1 MIFTSAFLFIFQ
13 FSSAQTEQLENNY
26 RQSMDSSEHYLK
38 IDPAKSLSSA
48 ISALEISRVLKD
60 EEKLAKSYLQIG
72 IIYRLNGNLSR
83 SAFHLKKALA
93 LGKNFDFY
101 PIILK
106 ETGIT
111 LKQQSRFDEAL
122 QKYLEALKI
131 FEEKKM
137 IVEMAGMKNNIGRL
151 YFAMGDS
158 EKALSYYRNSLQLR
172 SETDDFSSGVAYHNI
187 GAVME
192 KRKFL
197 DSARYYYRKAL
208 DLYKQKNDQVLI
220 AYGYASLGNILNNK
234 DSAEYYLLKSHEIR
248 SKLKLESDLLESL
261 FYLANFRMKNNQRDQ
276 AILLFAEVYDKC
288 VRLNKHQYAYESAEK
303 LSEMYR
309 FRNDFAQAYLYEKYA
324 SQWKD
329 SLYQQEKKV
338 KELGF
343 DFRLN
348 ELEQK
353 RKMEA
358 LNKRNKSQNKMIRA
372 SQAELEKEKQW
383 RYFWFVIILLVVL
396 FSIVILY
403 FFISQRKQNRL
414 LQLQKNLIEQKNKE
428 NEILVRE
435 VHHRVKNNLHSVMS
449 LLRLEKRK
457 LKDKSTDT
465 LVENMEN
472 RMMNISF
479 IHEILY
485 NQSDLTTIPLKEYF
499 SVIGNKIFTFYP
511 EKKIKLEITGDISV
525 DADKALYLGQL
536 FAELFTNSCKHAFS
550 NTEIPEIKISL
561 QKNNPNSVNIKYRD
575 NGPGIVKG
583 TINESFGKK
592 LIESH
597 GRKLNARVDE
607 YSDNGYV
614 CTIEFEIA

>member
-1 MIFTSAFLFIFQ
+1 
-13 FSSAQTEQLENNY
+13 
-26 RQSMDSSEHYLK
+26 MDSSIHYLK

-48 ISALEISRVLKD
+48 ITALEIARILKD
-60 EEKLAKSYLQIG
+60 EEKLAKTYLQIG

-83 SAFHLKKALA
+83 SSFHLKKALI
-93 LGKNFDFY
+93 LGKNYDFY
-101 PIILK
+101 AVILK
-106 ETGIT
+106 ETGIA
-111 LKQQSRFDEAL
+111 LKQQSRFEEAL

-131 FEEKKM
+131 FEDKKL
-137 IVEMAGMKNNIGRL
+137 VSEVAGMKNNIGRL

-158 EKALSYYRNSLQLR
+158 DKALKYYRECLQLQPG
-172 SETDDFSSGVAYHNI
+172 SINTSTGVAFHNI

-192 KRKFL
+192 KKKHS
-197 DSARYYYRKAL
+197 DSALYYYQKAL
-208 DLYKQKNDQVLI
+208 AVYKQYNDRVLI
-220 AYGYASLGNILNNK
+220 AYGYASVGNLLKNS
-234 DSAEYYLLKSHEIR
+234 DSAEFYLLKSYEIR
-248 SKLKLESDLLESL
+248 KSLKLESDLLESL
-261 FYLANFRMKNNQRDQ
+261 IYLADFRKKNNQRD
-276 AILLFAEVYDKC
+276 ASILLYAEVYDNA
-288 VRLNKHQYAYESAEK
+288 VRLNRHQFAYESADN

-358 LNKRNKSQNKMIRA
+358 LNKQNKSQDKMIRA

-383 RYFWFVIILLVVL
+383 RYFWIVIILLVVL
-396 FSIVILY
+396 FSLIVLY

-414 LQLQKNLIEQKNKE
+414 LEIQKNLIEQKNKE

-457 LKDKSTDT
+457 LKDKSIDV

-485 NQSDLTTIPLKEYF
+485 NQSDLTTIPLNNYF
-499 SVIGNKIFTFYP
+499 SVIGNKIFSLYP
-511 EKKIKLEITGDISV
+511 DKNISLVVDGELVV

-550 NTEIPEIKISL
+550 NKVNPEVKISIK
-561 QKNNPNSVNIKYRD
+561 QPNPGSVQIRYSD
-575 NGPGIVKG
+575 NGPGILQEIK
-583 TINESFGKK
+583 NESFGKK

-597 GRKLNARVDE
+597 GRKLNAVVNE
-607 YSDNGYV
+607 FSENGYV
-614 CTIEFEIA
+614 CIIEFKIG